1 MLEPATL
8 AIALEVAVK
17 AARAAAIPI
26 MERFRSPD
34 LEVESK
40 GDGSPV
46 CAADRE
52 AEEIIRATLR
62 EAFPGIPI
70 LGEEEGHLGAK
81 KTPLRWI
88 VDPLDGTI
96 SYLRGIPLFGTVIAL
111 EDQEAEEA
119 LVGVIHLPA
128 LGETYAGALGLGCF
142 CNGQPVDVRMG
153 VDTFPGLPRAGEDD
167 PDPALEHIVLAG
179 GDPMQFRLAAC
190 GEDHGRLTASP
201 LFRGYS
207 DCFGHAMVLRGAVGV
222 MVDPY
227 LGTWDLA
234 ASRVLV
240 REAKGD
246 VFVRPSIVEGRVDA
260 IIGRADLVDHVA
272 RTLGWK

>member
-1 MLEPATL
+1 VFDPATL

-17 AARAAAIPI
+17 AARAAATPI
-26 MERFRSPD
+26 MEHFRGPD
-34 LEVESK
+34 IEVESK

-46 CAADRE
+46 CVADRE
-52 AEEIIRATLR
+52 AETLIRETLR

-70 LGEEEGHLGAK
+70 NGEEQGHLGAK
-81 KTPLRWI
+81 KTPLRWQ

-96 SYLRGIPLFGTVIAL
+96 SYLRGLPLFGTVIGL
-111 EDQEAEEA
+111 EDQETGEA

-128 LGETYAGALGLGCF
+128 LGETYAGAQGIGCF

-153 VDTFPGLPRAGEDD
+153 VDTFPGLPQAGEDD
-167 PDPALEHIVLAG
+167 PDLALQHIVLAG
-179 GDPMQFRLAAC
+179 GDPLQFRLAAAAQ
-190 GEDHGRLTASP
+190 DYTRLSESP

-227 LGTWDLA
+227 LKTWDLA

-246 VFVRPSIVEGRVDA
+246 IFTRPSIVDGRVDA
-260 IIGRADLVDHVA
+260 ILGRADLVDHVA
-272 RTLGWK
+272 RVLGWK

>member
-1 MLEPATL
+1 VFDPATL
-8 AIALEVAVK
+8 AHALEVAVK
-17 AARAAAIPI
+17 AARSAAIPI
-26 MERFRSPD
+26 MEHFRSAD

-40 GDGSPV
+40 QDGSPV
-46 CAADRE
+46 CVADRA
-52 AEEIIRATLR
+52 AEEIIRETLR
-62 EAFPGIPI
+62 ESFPGIPI

-81 KTPLRWI
+81 KTPMRWI

-111 EDQEAEEA
+111 EDQETGQA

-128 LGETYAGALGLGCF
+128 LGETYAGAHGLGCF

-153 VDTFPGLPRAGEDD
+153 VDTFPGLPKAGEDD
-167 PDPALEHIVLAG
+167 PQLALEHIVLAG
-179 GDPMQFRLAAC
+179 GDPLQFRLAAC
-190 GEDHGRLTASP
+190 GQDHARLVASP

-227 LGTWDLA
+227 LNEWDLA

-246 VFVRPSIVEGRVDA
+246 VFLRPSIVEGRVDA
-260 IIGRADLVDHVA
+260 IVGRADLVDHVA
-272 RTLGWK
+272 RVLGWK

>member
-26 MERFRSPD
+26 MEHFREPD
-34 LEVESK
+34 LEVERK

-46 CAADRE
+46 CVADRA
-52 AEEIIRATLR
+52 AEVIIRETLR

-96 SYLRGIPLFGTVIAL
+96 SYLRGVPLFGTVIAL
-111 EDQEAEEA
+111 EDQETEQA
-119 LVGVIHLPA
+119 LVGVIHLPV
-128 LGETYAGALGLGCF
+128 LGETYAGARGLGCF
-142 CNGQPVDVRMG
+142 CNGKPVDVRMG
-153 VDTFPGLPRAGEDD
+153 VDTFPGLPQAGEDD
-167 PDPALEHIVLAG
+167 PDLALQQIILAA
-179 GDPMQFRLAAC
+179 GDPLQFRLAAC
-190 GEDHGRLTASP
+190 AQDHARLIASP

-227 LGTWDLA
+227 LGSWDLA

-240 REAKGD
+240 REARGD
-246 VFVRPSIVEGRVDA
+246 LFVRPSIVEGRVDA
-260 IIGRADLVDHVA
+260 ILGRTDLVDHVA
-272 RTLGWK
+272 RILGWK